1 MLIMKEIEKQFGIM
15 KRNTVEVIE
24 ESELKEKIGK
34 SLSTNTP
41 LRIKYGIDPT
51 APDIHLGHTVP
62 IKKLKEFQDMG
73 HKVLFLIGDFTA
85 KIGDPTG
92 RNETRPM
99 LSSGQIKS
107 NLSRYREQA
116 GRILDLDKT
125 EFVYNSDW
133 LSVLNLEDIIRLTSV
148 FTIARIL
155 ERDDFSKRYK
165 ENKPIFL
172 QEFLYPLMQGYD
184 SVELKADVE
193 IGATE
198 QKFNLLAGRTMQE
211 AAGQS
216 KQIVITMPIL
226 VGTDGKM
233 KMSKTYNNHVPIE
246 TSPQDMFGRVMSVT
260 DGAMEEYYRLLTG
273 VEEKVFKN
281 LIGVNPRQ
289 AKAKLAAEIVK
300 DYFGERKAEEAG
312 REFDRIFKERRAPSD
327 IREFAVKTDLQDA
340 PGATLIDIM
349 CVSGLASSRSEAR
362 RLVSQKAVKLD
373 ERVLEDASGVLEFKD
388 GQVLKVG
395 KRKFIRLKS
404 A

>member
-133 LSVLNLEDIIRLTSV
+133 LSVLNLEDIVRLTSV

-184 SVELKADVE
+184 SVELKADIE

-273 VEEKVFKN
+273 VEERVFKN

>member
-273 VEEKVFKN
+273 VEERVFKN